1 MAKESGNYSDSSAAL
16 PLLGLIFAKEGKN
29 SLENSKCSA
38 KTMQCPLDTLKNAEL
53 NLLPSSKTFLADG
66 WLDASRETARS
77 IDLFGGHAF
86 GRLAN
91 AAMKEHWKVLC
102 GKLRQEM
109 PRCIH
114 SRPSSS
120 QRPSFGGASYHKR
133 QAPWETIGLFLQMEL
148 AIPSSKTGSVGGLIV
163 SPR

>member
-1 MAKESGNYSDSSAAL
+1 M
-16 PLLGLIFAKEGKN
+16 
-29 SLENSKCSA
+29 ENSKCSA